1 MGNRRPKCD
10 QSAKQKSIWAGFGD
24 FLQNLRVDAE
34 SNRTILWIFTLKLR
48 SVWIKGLRFMAS
60 VDIAAGS
67 AGEGLT
73 RRQWNVLGIT
83 MLFWLFDGYETF
95 ALLLTIGPSLHDL
108 LPASELS
115 TLPRVAAYLI
125 SITLFGWAVGGVLGG
140 FIGDRFGRR
149 RTMIWAVVLYS
160 LFTGTSA
167 LAPTWQWLAFTR
179 FLTGVGI
186 GAEWGVGT
194 SLLQEIWPERL
205 RTKGAGILQAAFSG
219 GFVIASLLW
228 LLLGGSFGAS
238 WRWMYAVG
246 IVPALF
252 VAVLARQIPESER
265 WTKVNHSMAAIGST
279 LRANARNL
287 VVAIIVSISITVGFW
302 AISSWVP
309 TYAATLAS
317 DPKSGVYYA
326 GMAGLLYA
334 IGEIFGC
341 IGFGLLS
348 DIWGRRGTLAFYL
361 AGSIAI
367 TPIVFLWVRD
377 PQIVVLLQIVNG
389 FLTGGLYGWFAV
401 HPPEMFPTS
410 IRSTAI
416 SLIFNSARFLAM
428 FGPILASSLIA
439 FFGGYGPA
447 ATTLASVFAV
457 GLIALFFLPETKG
470 KPLPS

>member
-1 MGNRRPKCD
+1 
-10 QSAKQKSIWAGFGD
+10 
-24 FLQNLRVDAE
+24 
-34 SNRTILWIFTLKLR
+34 
-48 SVWIKGLRFMAS
+48 MAS
-60 VDIAAGS
+60 ADIAAVD
-67 AGEGLT
+67 AGESLT
-73 RRQWNVLGIT
+73 RRQWSVLGIT
-83 MLFWLFDGYETF
+83 MLFWLFDGYETY
-95 ALLLTIGPSLHDL
+95 ALLLTIGPSLHQL
-108 LPASELS
+108 LPANELS

-140 FIGDRFGRR
+140 FIGDRIGRR
-149 RTMIWAVVLYS
+149 RTMIGAVVLYS
-160 LFTGTSA
+160 IFTGTSA
-167 LAPTWQWLAFTR
+167 LSPTWQLLALTR

-228 LLLGGSFGAS
+228 LVLGGSFGAS

-252 VAVLARQIPESER
+252 VAVLAREIPESER
-265 WTKVNHSMAAIGST
+265 WTKVNHSMAAIGSA

-287 VVAIIVSISITVGFW
+287 VVAIIVSISITLGFW

-326 GMAGLLYA
+326 SMAGLLYA

-361 AGSIAI
+361 AGSIVI
-367 TPIVFLWVRD
+367 TPIVFLYVRD

-447 ATTLASVFAV
+447 ATTLASVFVV